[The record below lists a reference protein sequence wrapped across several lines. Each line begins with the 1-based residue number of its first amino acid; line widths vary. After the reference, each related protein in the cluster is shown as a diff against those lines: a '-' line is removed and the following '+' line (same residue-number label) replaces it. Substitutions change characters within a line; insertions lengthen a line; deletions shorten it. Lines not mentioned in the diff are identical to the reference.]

1 MSILA
6 NIFGGIAKPI
16 VNGVTGIIKEKQ
28 RRKAMQVELD
38 GAIQQQKLKNIEAG
52 RIAEVEWNKASIQK
66 AGWRPGFLTVVL
78 SAPMILVFF
87 PFMVHYVEDGFVAL
101 NKTPEWYRIL
111 IGVMVSSAFG
121 LKKLS
126 DYFMNKKF
134 TIGDAGKADGSSPS
148 GQS

>member
-16 VNGVTGIIKEKQ
+16 VDGVTGIIKEKQ
-28 RRKAMQVELD
+28 RRKSMKVELE
-38 GAIQQQKLKNIEAG
+38 GAIQQQRLKNIEAG
-52 RIAEVEWNKASIQK
+52 RVAEVEWNKASINK
-66 AGWRPGFLTVVL
+66 AGWRPGFLTILL
-78 SAPMILVFF
+78 SIPMVLVFI
-87 PFMVHYVEDGFVAL
+87 PFMVQYVEQGFAAL
-101 NKTPEWYRIL
+101 DKTPEWYRIL

-121 LKKLS
+121 VKKLS

-134 TIGDAGKADGSSPS
+134 TIGDAGKAGGSSPS